1 MTIEIRLL
9 LWTVL
14 FGLVQSVA
22 TGVAVMRQRGVTF
35 TASARDDQRPITG
48 AEGRVIRAFANFMET
63 FPFFAVV
70 VLAGAL
76 LHRHGT
82 QTVIGAYLYFWGRI
96 VYWPLYVGGVPY
108 ARSLCYAV
116 ATLGIVLVFVG
127 ITG

>member
-1 MTIEIRLL
+1 MTIELRLL

-22 TGVAVMRQRGVTF
+22 TGVAVMRQRGVAF

-70 VLAGAL
+70 VLVGSL
-76 LHRHGT
+76 LNRHGT
-82 QTVIGAYLYFWGRI
+82 LTVVGAYLYFCGRL

>member
-14 FGLVQSVA
+14 FGLVKSVA

>member
-1 MTIEIRLL
+1 VTIEIRLL
-9 LWTVL
+9 LWAVL

-35 TASARDDQRPITG
+35 TAGARDDQRPITG
-48 AEGRVIRAFANFMET
+48 WEGRVVRAFANFMET

-70 VLAGAL
+70 VLAGAFL
-76 LHRHGT
+76 QRHGT
-82 QTVIGAYLYFWGRI
+82 QTVIGSYLYFWGRI

-108 ARSLCYAV
+108 ARSLCYTV
-116 ATLGIVLVFVG
+116 ATLGIVMVFAG